1 MKIFSEFGSDEGV
14 AFCDTLVAVPT
25 GQFNGSTKD
34 REKVLIVLRSAKQ
47 KESDLKV
54 RQDLDILITKTELN
68 FRIEDFD
75 LNRKVSFFNPTN
87 TVYGGIKTL
96 LDDQTPDDRRQAAVS
111 RLRKYAGLQT
121 GYLPITA
128 ILKERTISRMSKPG
142 IIYPSRQNME
152 VILSR
157 NANMVSGIQE
167 LFIKYKIEGW
177 EELYAAMKK
186 ELEDYDKWIMDNL
199 VPKGRTDFRL
209 PSEEYKLNLETYGID
224 IPPAEI
230 AKMAH
235 AAFTSIQNQ
244 MKPLAEQLAKKY
256 NLPSSDYRD
265 VIRFL
270 KKDQIIGDSIL
281 PLYESHLAVIEDI
294 IRKQQLVTLPNRP
307 AIIKIATAAKQP
319 SNRPPYGPSAV
330 FK

>member
-1 MKIFSEFGSDEGV
+1 
-14 AFCDTLVAVPT
+14 
-25 GQFNGSTKD
+25 
-34 REKVLIVLRSAKQ
+34 
-47 KESDLKV
+47 
-54 RQDLDILITKTELN
+54 
-68 FRIEDFD
+68 
-75 LNRKVSFFNPTN
+75 
-87 TVYGGIKTL
+87 
-96 LDDQTPDDRRQAAVS
+96 
-111 RLRKYAGLQT
+111 
-121 GYLPITA
+121 
-128 ILKERTISRMSKPG
+128 
-142 IIYPSRQNME
+142 
-152 VILSR
+152 
-157 NANMVSGIQE
+157 
-167 LFIKYKIEGW
+167 
-177 EELYAAMKK
+177 MKK
-186 ELEDYDKWIMDNL
+186 ELEEYDKWITDNL

-209 PSEEYKLNLETYGID
+209 PPEEYKLNLETYGID

-307 AIIKIATAAKQP
+307 AIIKIAT
-319 SNRPPYGPSAV
+319 
-330 FK
+330 